1 MFSNDFKFTEGE
13 AASFS
18 VVFQVI
24 RSVNFVNLKSVFT
37 SLVLSTCYVKKSL
50 LFVDDISGEGG

>member
-1 MFSNDFKFTEGE
+1 MAYMFSNDFKFTEGE

-24 RSVNFVNLKSVFT
+24 RSVNFVNPEICLHIISIVYMLCEKVFI
-37 SLVLSTCYVKKSL
+37 VCR
-50 LFVDDISGEGG
+50 